1 MTLPSGTRFGPYEIV
16 APVGAG
22 AMGEVYRARDERLG
36 REAAI
41 KVLPPAFASDPE
53 SLRRFE
59 KEARAASAL
68 NHPNIVTVYDVG
80 FAKDGSYI
88 AMELVDGKNLRELAS
103 GGPLPLP
110 KLLDVAGQVA
120 DGLAAAHA
128 RGLVHRDLKPQNVL
142 VTKEGRVKILDFGLA
157 KQGRPPIE
165 GLEAPGGAEP
175 SLTTPG
181 AIVGTVGYM
190 SPEQA
195 RGEAADYRSDQ
206 FSLGVMLYELATGKK
221 AFDRGSAIET
231 LSAILRDDPEL
242 GELSALPG
250 PFCWIVERC
259 LAKEPEARYASTRDL
274 ASDLRSLAGHLSRPG
289 GSTAGSMSPR
299 SARRGPAL
307 ARFLPAAAF
316 VAAAAAAAIL
326 LVPSL
331 RRAPLPSFEPLTFRR
346 GTVWSARFAPDG
358 RRVLYAGAWE
368 GERFRLF
375 IKAPESAASGLVDF
389 PDANLMAVSRTGEVA
404 AVVKYTPVPPG
415 KTRGMLVRGPIEGG
429 AARDVETDVLFADFT
444 PDGRDLAV
452 VRAVEGKTVLE
463 FPAGTPIYQTDGAVT
478 FPRISPRGDLVAFL
492 DHPVQNDS
500 RGSVVTVDRAGHKHV
515 LTEEW
520 PDAVGLAWHPK
531 RREVW
536 FGATDGIGPRA
547 IRAVDLSGKSRVVV
561 RAPGNLTLQDIAP
574 DGRALVTRE
583 NWDMGILGSAGSSP
597 ETDLSEKDLS
607 FLNASLL
614 TDLSRDGKLILFSQ
628 FGEGVA
634 RPVGYVR
641 RLDDARAKP
650 IRVGDGFAQ
659 ALSPD
664 GSHVLSLGPE
674 PPQLLL
680 IPTGVGNPKTIVPRG
695 LAFVQWADWFP
706 DGKQIVV
713 AGADARGGM
722 RLFRCDPETG
732 ATTRITPE
740 GSRILVHYQGFPISP
755 DGARVAAVIQDD
767 TLAIFPTEGGPGR
780 PVPGLS
786 PGMVPIEWTEDGRS
800 LFVFRFA
807 ESPARVLRVD
817 TESGAQRVWKEI
829 ALLDPAGN
837 FGPPSI
843 RVSRDG
849 SAYAYTYARFLSELY
864 AVSGLD

>member
-88 AMELVDGKNLRELAS
+88 AMELVDGKNLRDLAS

-274 ASDLRSLAGHLSRPG
+274 ASDLRSLAAHLSRPG
-289 GSTAGSMSPR
+289 GATANASLSAR
-299 SARRGPAL
+299 SARRGPTL
-307 ARFLPAAAF
+307 ARFLPAAAL
-316 VAAAAAAAIL
+316 VAAAAAAALL
-326 LVPSL
+326 LVPRL
-331 RRAPLPSFEPLTFRR
+331 RRAPVPSFEPLTFRR

-368 GERFRLF
+368 GEPFRLF
-375 IKAPESAASGLVDF
+375 VKAPESPASGLVDF
-389 PDANLMAVSRTGEVA
+389 PDANLMAVSRSGEIA
-404 AVVKYTPVPPG
+404 AVVHYTPVPPG
-415 KTRGMLVRGPIEGG
+415 RTRGMLVRGPIEGG
-429 AARDVETDVLFADFT
+429 SPREVESDVLFADFSS
-444 PDGRDLAV
+444 DGREIAV
-452 VRAVEGKTVLE
+452 VRSVDGRTILE
-463 FPAGTPIYQTDGAVT
+463 FPVGARLYETDGSVT
-478 FPRISPRGDLVAFL
+478 FPRVSPDGDLVAFL
-492 DHPVQNDS
+492 DHPTQADT
-500 RGSVVTVDRAGHKHV
+500 RGTVAIVDRSGRKRV
-515 LTEEW
+515 LSPEW
-520 PDAVGLAWHPK
+520 ADAMGLAWHPK
-531 RREVW
+531 RKEIW
-536 FGATDGIGPRA
+536 FGATDGTDPRA
-547 IRAVDLSGKSRVVV
+547 IRALTLSGRSRVVA
-561 RAPGNLTLQDIAP
+561 RAPGNLTVQDIGP
-574 DGRALVTRE
+574 DGRVLVTRE
-583 NWDMGILGSAGSSP
+583 NWQMGILERIGDAGR
-597 ETDLSEKDLS
+597 ERDLTY
-607 FLNASLL
+607 LNASLL
-614 TDLSRDGKLILFSQ
+614 TDMSPDGRLLLFTQ
-628 FGEGVA
+628 FGEGV
-634 RPVGYVR
+634 PLPTGYLR
-641 RLDDARAKP
+641 RLDNDKAKP
-650 IRVGDGFAQ
+650 IPVGEGWAQ

-664 GSHVLSLGPE
+664 GSAVLSLLPAQPPE
-674 PPQLLL
+674 LRV
-680 IPTGVGNPKTIVPRG
+680 IPTGAGQPKPIVPKG
-695 LAFVQWADWFP
+695 IAFIHWADWFP
-706 DGKQIVV
+706 DGKQIVL
-713 AGADARGGM
+713 AGAEQAGGM
-722 RLFRCDPETG
+722 RLFRCDLQTG
-732 ATTRITPE
+732 ATVPITPE
-740 GSRILVHYQGFPISP
+740 GARIRADHYQGIPISP
-755 DGARVAAVIQDD
+755 DGTRVAAVLQDGS
-767 TLAIFPTEGGPGR
+767 LAIFPTSGGPGR
-780 PVPGLS
+780 RVPGLAKETL
-786 PGMVPIEWTEDGRS
+786 PIEWTSDGRS
-800 LFVFRFA
+800 LFVVRLA
-807 ESPARVLRVD
+807 ESPARILRVD
-817 TESGAQRVWKEI
+817 AETGVSGLWREI
-829 ALLDPAGN
+829 ALVDTTGS
-837 FGPPSI
+837 FGPASV
-843 RVSRDG
+843 RLSRDG
-849 SAYAYTYARFLSELY
+849 GACAYSYVRFLSELY